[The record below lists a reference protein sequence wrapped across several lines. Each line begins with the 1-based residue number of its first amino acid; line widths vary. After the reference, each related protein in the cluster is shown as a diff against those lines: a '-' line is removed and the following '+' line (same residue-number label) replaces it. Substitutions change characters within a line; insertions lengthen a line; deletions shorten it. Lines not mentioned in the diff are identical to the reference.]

1 MKGMKYGFKLRL
13 LNGNIEDYG
22 FLTMNELLGKLKI
35 EIKNNYDL
43 DIKTSTN
50 IIYNLIHRDNCNK
63 FLKKICII
71 EKIPMNKKKTESKNK

>member
-1 MKGMKYGFKLRL
+1 MKYGFKLRL

-22 FLTMNELLGKLKI
+22 NLTMNELLGKLKI
-35 EIKNNYDL
+35 EIKRNYDL

-71 EKIPMNKKKTESKNK
+71 EKIPMNKNKDNNNIHK